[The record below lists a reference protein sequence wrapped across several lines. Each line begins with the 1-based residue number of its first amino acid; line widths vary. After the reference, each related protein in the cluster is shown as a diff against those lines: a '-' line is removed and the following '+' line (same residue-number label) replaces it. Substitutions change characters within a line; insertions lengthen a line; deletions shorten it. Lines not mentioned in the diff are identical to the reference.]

1 MGSNYASNVAAQT
14 GRPREERQRAC
25 FSCVTPL
32 TCAGSGESG
41 VDIGRGGVNVP
52 WGVVRA
58 PLPWIDEGA
67 ATAKFNA
74 LLTALGLQAS
84 AAPAWALLTVA
95 EGG

>member
-1 MGSNYASNVAAQT
+1 MAV
-14 GRPREERQRAC
+14 QR
-25 FSCVTPL
+25 
-32 TCAGSGESG
+32 
-41 VDIGRGGVNVP
+41 GRGGVNVP
-52 WGVVRA
+52 WVVVRA

-84 AAPAWALLTVA
+84 AASAWALLAVA

>member
-1 MGSNYASNVAAQT
+1 MLLLRYAPSQ
-14 GRPREERQRAC
+14 
-25 FSCVTPL
+25 
-32 TCAGSGESG
+32 TCAGTGDG
-41 VDIGRGGVNVP
+41 DVDIGRGGVNVP

>member
-1 MGSNYASNVAAQT
+1 MFQT
-14 GRPREERQRAC
+14 IFLRRPRAATAAASSRRGVQR
-25 FSCVTPL
+25 
-32 TCAGSGESG
+32 
-41 VDIGRGGVNVP
+41 GRGGVNVP
-52 WGVVRA
+52 WGVDRA

-74 LLTALGLQAS
+74 LLMALGLQAS

>member
-1 MGSNYASNVAAQT
+1 MLQT
-14 GRPREERQRAC
+14 IFLRRPRAATAAANSRMAVQH
-25 FSCVTPL
+25 
-32 TCAGSGESG
+32 
-41 VDIGRGGVNVP
+41 GRGGVNVP

-84 AAPAWALLTVA
+84 AALAWALLTVA